1 MPQGGKRRQS
11 GEGEG
16 RPPLREISPP
26 QKKAAQGNGE
36 RILVVDDEESVR
48 IMLNGSLR
56 LLGYEV
62 EMAENGE
69 KALARLDEGFK
80 PDLIL
85 LDFMMPG
92 MGGEG
97 VRKEL
102 DQRDVA
108 IPTLIISGM
117 LPESKIKDG
126 KVLGRSIFYKPF
138 SISQLA
144 KRIQEVLDNS

>member
-92 MGGEG
+92 MGGEAFG
-97 VRKEL
+97 RNW
-102 DQRDVA
+102 
-108 IPTLIISGM
+108 INGM
-117 LPESKIKDG
+117 WRYRP
-126 KVLGRSIFYKPF
+126 
-138 SISQLA
+138 
-144 KRIQEVLDNS
+144 